1 MIFHQQT
8 DKSHLNNYNKK
19 TVNKEIIATNL
30 KLATK
35 TQFPDEK
42 HFPHSK
48 TELPTAYVHE
58 LKKD

>member
-1 MIFHQQT
+1 VIFQQQI
-8 DKSHLNNYNKK
+8 DKSLLSNYNKK
-19 TVNKEIIATNL
+19 TVNKENIAANL

-58 LKKD
+58 LEKD